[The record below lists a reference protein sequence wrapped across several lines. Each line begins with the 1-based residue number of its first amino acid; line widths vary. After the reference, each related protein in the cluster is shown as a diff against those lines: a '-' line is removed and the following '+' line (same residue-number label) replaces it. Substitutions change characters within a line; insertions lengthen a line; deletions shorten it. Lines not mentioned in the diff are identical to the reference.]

1 MEENCISLYRFT
13 LYCDTQTQPTPDHRH
28 GAGDQQPSDPW
39 YEIVIALFG
48 DPA

>member
-13 LYCDTQTQPTPDHRH
+13 LYCDTQTQPTPDHGR
-28 GAGDQQPSDPW
+28 GSGDQQPS
-39 YEIVIALFG
+39 EIVIALFG